1 MISFMG
7 GIAYAMYI
15 STLYHLYDEKISG
28 SDGHVDCRKY
38 AYLRIPLTVG
48 IGLRDL
54 DSKPN

>member
-1 MISFMG
+1 MG